1 MVTDAQ
7 WADLDGDQRPEL
19 IVCGQWMPIVIFK
32 NTPDA
37 PWTPEALPA
46 SEGLWNALAVADMD
60 QDGDLDFVAGNFGLN
75 SPLQAAPETPLEL
88 WVKDFDGNGAFDPIV
103 SYYRQGKQYPVADKD
118 WLLSQLPG
126 LKKNYVQYRKY
137 AESTLVEI
145 FPEEKRRGSVHLRVN
160 TLASSLFENDGRGR
174 FTRRALLDAAQA
186 SPVFAVLPG
195 DFDGDGRTDLLLG
208 GNLFDIQPAIGR
220 QDACSGL
227 LLRARA
233 TGGFEACPPAQSG
246 FQPAGA
252 VRDIRVIQRK
262 NKKPLIVVAQY
273 GGNVQVFERN

>member
-7 WADLDGDQRPEL
+7 WADLNGDQRPEL

-37 PWTPEALPA
+37 PWTPDPLPD

-103 SYYRQGKQYPVADKD
+103 GYYRQGKQYPLADKD
-118 WLLSQLPG
+118 WLFSQLPG
-126 LKKNYVQYRKY
+126 LKKDYVQYRKY
-137 AESTLVEI
+137 AASTLETI
-145 FPEEKRRGSVHLRVN
+145 FPEESRRGSVHLRVT
-160 TLASSLFENDGRGR
+160 TLASSRFENDGQGR
-174 FTRRALLDAAQA
+174 FTRRALPDAAQA
-186 SPVFAVLPG
+186 SPVFALLPG

-220 QDACSGL
+220 QDAGSGL
-227 LLRARA
+227 FLRARA
-233 TGGFEACPPAQSG
+233 DGGFEARTPAQSG
-246 FQPAGA
+246 FRPDGA
-252 VRDIRVIQRK
+252 VRDIRIVQRK
-262 NKKPLIVVAQY
+262 NKKNWIVVAQL
-273 GGNVQVFERN
+273 GGKVLVFE